1 MGFEEA
7 LPRHFR
13 RDYGTG
19 GQDGRYLISHAG
31 STSLLE
37 HLSYGG
43 EGTGVE
49 AELDDV
55 DDVFDVDLLH
65 VGLDTEL
72 GCSRVYWHGALVR
85 VNHDDFVVVLA
96 KELVDEEADAVNNGL
111 LWYAIE
117 EAYEVMVEE
126 EQLSVAC
133 FWLVVGS
140 E

>member
-72 GCSRVYWHGALVR
+72 GCSRVYWHGALAR
-85 VNHDDFVVVLA
+85 VNHDDFVVLA

-111 LWYAIE
+111 LRYAIE

-133 FWLVVGS
+133 FWLVVGC